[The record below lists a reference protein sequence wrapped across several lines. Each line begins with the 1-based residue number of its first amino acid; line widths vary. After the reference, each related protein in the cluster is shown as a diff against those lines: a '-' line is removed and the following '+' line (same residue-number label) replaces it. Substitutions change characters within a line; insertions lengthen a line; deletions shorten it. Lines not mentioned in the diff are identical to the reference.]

1 MVLFPAVKATYK
13 VRETICLRHRSQF
26 KLGQLKGT
34 PSEAVHLTAYSVG
47 VKKHLGPQQNPAW
60 LQEIKGAFKKQNR
73 DFPGGSDGKESACN
87 AGSPNSISGSGR
99 YLGEGNDNPLQ
110 YSCLEKS
117 MDRGAHRGATSQ
129 TQLSH

>member
-73 DFPGGSDGKESACN
+73 DFPGGPMVRKPPSNTRDTYSIPGLGTKIPHA
-87 AGSPNSISGSGR
+87 AG
-99 YLGEGNDNPLQ
+99 
-110 YSCLEKS
+110 
-117 MDRGAHRGATSQ
+117 
-129 TQLSH
+129 QLSLHTATKIRHSHK